1 MQLEK
6 LTQPT
11 INYVNVLKP
20 TLSMLIPFNASAL
33 TLTHS
38 SVQLNS
44 VSYVQV
50 SLLMVMEQSMK
61 LLMDATAMRTIH
73 TVLHSIDVYA
83 RHHTD

>member
-1 MQLEK
+1 MQLER

-11 INYVNVLKP
+11 INYVNVLEP

-33 TLTHS
+33 LIHS

-44 VSYVQV
+44 VSYAQV
-50 SLLMVMEQSMK
+50 LMVMEQSMK
-61 LLMDATAMRTIH
+61 ILMDATAMRTIH

-83 RHHTD
+83 RLHTD